1 MHLLRYRDSS
11 TGATDGGAE
20 SGVDVLVSRAPD
32 SGSQHSP
39 DPPWGEGETFN
50 ELLQDRSAFE
60 DFDIDRARTQGYGFA
75 RLQRLA
81 IEHLLGTR

>member
-1 MHLLRYRDSS
+1 LDIRASGTPQTDDSRDRR
-11 TGATDGGAE
+11 TRRQRG
-20 SGVDVLVSRAPD
+20 SGQRQSALARPTL
-32 SGSQHSP
+32 
-39 DPPWGEGETFN
+39 GEGETLN
-50 ELLQDRSAFE
+50 ELLQDRTAFE